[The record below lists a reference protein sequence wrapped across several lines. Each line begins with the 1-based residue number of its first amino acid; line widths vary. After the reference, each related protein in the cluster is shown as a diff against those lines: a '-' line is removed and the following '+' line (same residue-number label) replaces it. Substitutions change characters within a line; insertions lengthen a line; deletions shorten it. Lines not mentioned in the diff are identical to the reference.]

1 VESFV
6 IRPTTWPV
14 LRFFSR
20 SPLMR
25 NTDRVEAAVAALAGL
40 LVVIAAACAGV
51 IGTMI
56 HDAETQNYRE
66 QARTRHVMVV
76 RAVADSKSADS
87 ADATA
92 FAVHARWQVYGVD
105 HTDILASRWAV
116 KAGQPLQIWVDA
128 DGNRVDQPTPIVR
141 AAMDALSVAVVG
153 WLVVALAVAEV
164 VAAVRAYLK
173 RMRDAQ
179 WEREIRSLI
188 DDDGGRTNHS
198 Q

>member
-1 VESFV
+1 
-6 IRPTTWPV
+6 
-14 LRFFSR
+14 
-20 SPLMR
+20 MR
-25 NTDRVEAAVAALAGL
+25 NTDRVEAAVAALAVL

-66 QARTRHVMVV
+66 QARTRHVVVV

-87 ADATA
+87 ADAADAADATA
-92 FAVHARWQVYGVD
+92 FAVHARWQVNGVD
-105 HTDILASRWAV
+105 HTDILASRYAV
-116 KAGQPLQIWVDA
+116 KAGEPLQIWVDA
-128 DGNRVDQPTPIVR
+128 DGNRVDQPTPIAR
-141 AAMDALSVAVVG
+141 AAMDASSVAVVG
-153 WLVVALAVAEV
+153 WLVVALAAAEV
-164 VAAVRAYLK
+164 VAVVRAHLK
-173 RMRDAQ
+173 HMRDAQ